1 MSNDFY
7 WQLLEDNPQAIVWDE
22 YSEAFLGSAHR
33 AGMKPVAVYDIKV
46 IQGLIIEEILQDDKF
61 MDLLIKQHDDN
72 EEAITQAV
80 VEESVR
86 TYVEKVFNDTEGKQE
101 DRPIFL
107 DIPYLDSRYEMLE
120 EEQMNVFDEQP
131 ISKVV
136 WMLAKDL
143 NPNDYNP
150 NRVLTDE
157 FKLLALNIVR
167 FGWIQPILINKNNI
181 IIDGFHRWK
190 LSIDSKELYKKYS
203 GRVPCVVMDI
213 SDREAMLLTI
223 RMNRAKGVH
232 EASSMAKIAKKLIED
247 FGGVRKVA
255 EVLGKSRTA
264 PYRMMQTRYMTTWHF
279 EQLKKAQPSIN
290 LDNYF
295 EDKHNDDKKGRT

>member
-1 MSNDFY
+1 
-7 WQLLEDNPQAIVWDE
+7 
-22 YSEAFLGSAHR
+22 
-33 AGMKPVAVYDIKV
+33 
-46 IQGLIIEEILQDDKF
+46 
-61 MDLLIKQHDDN
+61 
-72 EEAITQAV
+72 
-80 VEESVR
+80 
-86 TYVEKVFNDTEGKQE
+86 
-101 DRPIFL
+101 
-107 DIPYLDSRYEMLE
+107 
-120 EEQMNVFDEQP
+120 MNVFDEQP

-247 FGGVRKVA
+247 YGMTPATLRKELGMSA
-255 EVLGKSRTA
+255 REVELLLSDTVFEIKDIDNWQYSKAWYPYEDGKK
-264 PYRMMQTRYMTTWHF
+264 YG
-279 EQLKKAQPSIN
+279 KA
-290 LDNYF
+290 DN
-295 EDKHNDDKKGRT
+295 